1 MGSQRGGHDL
11 GTKQGQT
18 AIKPLRKPP
27 GAKRGAV
34 RLCDRGKGGLAQAGS
49 PSLHIP
55 APTCEGPWK
64 SDSRLSRPPGERS
77 LALNPPS
84 ASAPE
89 HLASCSS
96 PRFPFGLGNP
106 VSAPPVNSQSL
117 SPGPKPMGGHDKGA
131 VIWLRD
137 DREKEWVAGL
147 RQLSKGVTES

>member
-1 MGSQRGGHDL
+1 M
-11 GTKQGQT
+11 TKQGQT

-34 RLCDRGKGGLAQAGS
+34 RLLCDRSKQGLAEASG

-55 APTCEGPWK
+55 ALTCQGPWK

-84 ASAPE
+84 ASVTE

-96 PRFPFGLGNP
+96 PCFPFGLGNP
-106 VSAPPVNSQSL
+106 VSTPPVNSQSL
-117 SPGPKPMGGHDKGA
+117 SPGPKPMGRHDKGA

-137 DREKEWVAGL
+137 DSEKEWVAGL
-147 RQLSKGVTES
+147 RQLSKGVIES